1 MIGLLSL
8 PTELLQDIGAEVGS
22 LPKVRFHAL
31 EKSPT
36 FKTRSHSYSDPFW

>member
-1 MIGLLSL
+1 MTGLLAL

-22 LPKVRFHAL
+22 SGKVRFHAL

-36 FKTRSHSYSDPFW
+36 FKGHSYSYPFW